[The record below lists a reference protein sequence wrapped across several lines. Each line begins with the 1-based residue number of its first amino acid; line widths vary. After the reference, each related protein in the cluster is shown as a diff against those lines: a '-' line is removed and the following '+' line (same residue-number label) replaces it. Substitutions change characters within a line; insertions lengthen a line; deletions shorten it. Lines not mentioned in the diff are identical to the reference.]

1 MKKPVLTAVAI
12 AACLGLA
19 GQGLAGQAVQV
30 KGSDTMVHLSSAWAE
45 KFMQANPG
53 MEVAVTGG
61 GSGTGI
67 AAVLN
72 GTCDLAN
79 SSRDIK
85 ESERAAIR
93 KKGFEPKEYT
103 VALDGIAVIV
113 NPSNPLNTLSMN
125 QIKQI
130 YTGQA
135 GKWKQVGG
143 GDGKIVVYTRDSSS
157 GTYAFFQEHVLGKKD
172 YCVRARR
179 LAATSAIVQAVSE
192 DLNAI
197 GYVGLGYVKEAGSKV
212 KVLAVKAKDSD
223 SQGVLPSEE
232 TVKDKSYPIA
242 RGLFVLAKGEPQGA
256 AKAYVDFMLGSQGQA
271 IVREMGFVPMQ

>member
-1 MKKPVLTAVAI
+1 MKKTVLTAMAI

-19 GQGLAGQAVQV
+19 GQGLANKTLQV

-61 GSGTGI
+61 GSGTGVSALI
-67 AAVLN
+67 N

-85 ESERAAIR
+85 ESERAAVR
-93 KKGFEPKEYT
+93 SKGAEPKEYT

-113 NPSNPLNTLSMN
+113 NPSNPLNSLSMN

-172 YCVRARR
+172 YSVRARR

-212 KVLAVKAKDSD
+212 KVLAVKAKDGD

-232 TVKDKSYPIA
+232 TVKNNAYPIA
-242 RGLFVLAKGEPQGA
+242 RGLFVMGKGEPQGVI
-256 AKAYVDFMLGSQGQA
+256 KAYIDFIMGSEGQA
-271 IVREMGFVPMQ
+271 IVRDMGFVPLQ